1 MLQLQNYGE
10 GPKRRVRI
18 ARAVCKQVA
27 YNHGYEQPITH
38 TNINMLS
45 KWEQS
50 LRNAVM
56 NGSENV
62 ANDVLSPQVGG
73 LKQYLDM
80 IIEEKILC
88 IWLSYSGMHN
98 ALEEEKSHLK
108 Y

>member
-1 MLQLQNYGE
+1 
-10 GPKRRVRI
+10 
-18 ARAVCKQVA
+18 
-27 YNHGYEQPITH
+27 
-38 TNINMLS
+38 
-45 KWEQS
+45 
-50 LRNAVM
+50 M